1 MQTET
6 HKKFGRIILARYLG
20 GYDDLVSGPKNLL
33 TNWTVLPDKK
43 YNKGTRF
50 GTVLLHRWS
59 LHGIRNIDATIEA
72 GKNAPDWVRYDKEHD
87 TLIRCLIMS
96 HYWLDLFNFVIHPSR
111 PSSWD
116 FKYIPDQVPKILT
129 FGTVSDPAGIEDV
142 LKRMVDEHPRLEDLL
157 MTMLEEYMDLPD
169 RTGEYLKR
177 VLQLYN

>member
-1 MQTET
+1 MQIET
-6 HKKFGRIILARYLG
+6 HEVFGNL
-20 GYDDLVSGPKNLL
+20 LVNRWYGEPDERL
-33 TNWTVLPDKK
+33 TNWAILPDKK

-72 GKNAPDWVRYDKEHD
+72 GKQSGWVRYDKEHD

-116 FKYIPDQVPKILT
+116 FKYIPEQVPKILT
-129 FGTVSDPAGIEDV
+129 FGTVSDPTGVEDV
-142 LKRMVDEHPRLEDLL
+142 LERMVDEHPRPEDLM
-157 MTMLEEYMDLPD
+157 MTMLKEYRDLPY
-169 RTGEYLKR
+169 RTGKYLKR